1 MAPTGVGRY
10 GRQVLKVV
18 MSRRWLVALLVA
30 ALFALACVFLGQWQ
44 WGRHEAKAA
53 RAQRIESHY
62 LASPV
67 PLRSALP
74 RPDAELPRAHEWTL
88 VTATGRYNIA
98 HVMLV
103 RNRPNNGIFG
113 YEVVVPL
120 QLAEGTSLLVDR
132 GWIPNGRSAS
142 EPSRTPDT
150 PTGEV
155 TVTGWL
161 RVGEPSLGR
170 ETRRGQLA
178 SINLTQAR
186 EQVGV
191 PLYGAYLI
199 RRGEAGQ
206 PGARI
211 EHPQALEQPDT
222 GQGPHLAYALQWWLA
237 APVGFVLVLVG
248 ARREHLE
255 AVEVPAS
262 ATAGASPPAPP
273 VKARKTRIWDEEDG

>member
-1 MAPTGVGRY
+1 
-10 GRQVLKVV
+10 
-18 MSRRWLVALLVA
+18 MSRRWLGALLVA

-62 LASPV
+62 FASRPV
-67 PLRSALP
+67 PLPQAMP
-74 RPDAELPRAHEWTL
+74 RPDANLPRAEEWTL
-88 VTATGRYNIA
+88 VTATGRYDPA
-98 HVMLV
+98 HAMLV
-103 RNRPNNGIFG
+103 RNRPNNGVFG

-120 QLAEGTSLLVDR
+120 GLANGTSVLVDR
-132 GWIPNGRSAS
+132 GWIPNGRTAS

-150 PTGEV
+150 PVGDV

-170 ETRRGQLA
+170 EMPPGQLA
-178 SINLTQAR
+178 SVNLAEAGAQAAT
-186 EQVGV
+186 
-191 PLYGAYLI
+191 PLYGAYVI
-199 RRGEAGQ
+199 RRSEAGR
-206 PGARI
+206 PGERI

-237 APVGFVLVLVG
+237 APVGFVLVFVG

-255 AVEVPAS
+255 GLETP
-262 ATAGASPPAPP
+262 PPAPGSAGPP
-273 VKARKTRIWDEEDG
+273 VKTPRVRKTRIWDEEDE